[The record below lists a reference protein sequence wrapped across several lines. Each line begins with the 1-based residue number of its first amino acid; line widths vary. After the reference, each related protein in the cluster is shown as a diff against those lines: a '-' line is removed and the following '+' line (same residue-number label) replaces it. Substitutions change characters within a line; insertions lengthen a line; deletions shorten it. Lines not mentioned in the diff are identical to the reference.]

1 MPELIDRRS
10 RGPCPNTERSSL
22 LIDTPVWLPPT
33 IATSP
38 DCTLSSIPSSDDGRR
53 EETVA
58 VVVLESHSTPMTAAR
73 DHKHGSRANQQKTPS
88 ATYVDDRTATADPHA
103 QLVLLCAHAVSLF

>member
-1 MPELIDRRS
+1 MPEPIDRRS

-38 DCTLSSIPSSDDGRR
+38 DCTRSSIPSSDDGRR

-58 VVVLESHSTPMTAAR
+58 VVVLESHSTPMTAPAITSTVAEPISRRPHGDRRRRSNR
-73 DHKHGSRANQQKTPS
+73 DSRSSRATGADSALTP
-88 ATYVDDRTATADPHA
+88 
-103 QLVLLCAHAVSLF
+103 